1 MKEDEDT
8 IRSLGLQGFNRLKR
22 CRYGLM
28 LYNPNDRFVGRALD
42 LYGEFS
48 EGEVELFR
56 QIVKPGQVVLDVGA
70 NIGTHTLFFAHA
82 VGSRGVVIAFEPQRL
97 VFQTLCANMALN
109 SITNVIC
116 RNNGVGEDSGILRV
130 PALDPQ
136 KVQNFGGLSLR
147 GQTEGEP
154 VERISIDDL
163 DLKRCH
169 FMKIDVEG
177 MEIPVVAGAKE
188 TILRYRP
195 TLYVE
200 NDREEYSDDLIRLIS
215 SLRYRLYSHRP
226 PLFNRDNV
234 ARNRDN
240 VFSDII
246 SENMLCLPEESP
258 VRVPHLPP
266 VEVS

>member
-48 EGEVELFR
+48 EGEVQLFR
-56 QIVKPGQVVLDVGA
+56 QTVKPGQVVLDVGA

-116 RNNGVGEDSGILRV
+116 RNNAVGEDSGILRV

-188 TILRYRP
+188 TILRHRP

>member
-8 IRSLGLQGFNRLKR
+8 IQSLGLQGFNRLKR

-56 QIVKPGQVVLDVGA
+56 QTVKPGQVVLDVGA
-70 NIGTHTLFFAHA
+70 NIGTHTLFFAGA
-82 VGSRGVVIAFEPQRL
+82 VGSRGGVIAFEPQRL
-97 VFQTLCANMALN
+97 LFQTLCANMALN

-116 RNNGVGEDSGILRV
+116 RNNGVGVDSGIIRV
-130 PALDPQ
+130 PALDPE

-147 GQTEGEP
+147 GRTEGEP
-154 VERISIDDL
+154 VERIAIDGL

-188 TILRYRP
+188 TILRHRP

-200 NDREEYSDDLIRLIS
+200 NDRKEYSDDLIRLIS

-226 PLFNRDNV
+226 PLFNPDNV
-234 ARNRDN
+234 AGNLTN
-240 VFSDII
+240 VYSNII
-246 SENMLCLPEESP
+246 SKNMLCLPEESP

-266 VEVS
+266 VEVP